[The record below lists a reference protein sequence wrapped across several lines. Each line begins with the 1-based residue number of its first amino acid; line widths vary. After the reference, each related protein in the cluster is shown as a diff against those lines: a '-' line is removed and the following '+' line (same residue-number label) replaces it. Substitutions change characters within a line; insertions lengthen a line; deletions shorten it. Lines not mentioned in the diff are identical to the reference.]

1 MTSYARPVMLKVLF
15 LTTVLAACA
24 SSEPQPQYAQQPQY
38 QQGYYAQ
45 PQYAQ
50 PQYAQPQQD
59 QNVATTRRITI
70 NGMPA
75 SARDMATIETLE
87 RQWGIRAQD
96 GDYWYDNATGATG
109 RWGGPMV
116 SLLPAGLGLG
126 GPMPAH
132 ASGGG
137 NGTLTGVFVNGRELH
152 PYDVMRLQQLV
163 GQVYQGRWW
172 VDAQG
177 NFGQENGPMLGNLYA
192 LQQQKNG
199 GGGGDSYYS
208 KDQNGSVF
216 VGGGCVSVST
226 KSGDY
231 YGSGC

>member
-1 MTSYARPVMLKVLF
+1 
-15 LTTVLAACA
+15 
-24 SSEPQPQYAQQPQY
+24 
-38 QQGYYAQ
+38 
-45 PQYAQ
+45 
-50 PQYAQPQQD
+50 
-59 QNVATTRRITI
+59 
-70 NGMPA
+70 
-75 SARDMATIETLE
+75 MATIETLE

-96 GDYWYDNATGATG
+96 GDYWYDNTTGATG

-126 GPMPAH
+126 GPMPAY

-152 PYDVMRLQQLV
+152 PYDVQRLQLLV

-199 GGGGDSYYS
+199 VGGGDSYYS
-208 KDQNGSVF
+208 KDQNGSGF

-226 KSGDY
+226 SSGSY

>member
-1 MTSYARPVMLKVLF
+1 MVKVL
-15 LTTVLAACA
+15 VLGSLLVACA
-24 SSEPQPQYAQQPQY
+24 EPQPQPQYAQQPKY
-38 QQGYYAQ
+38 QQGYYSQ
-45 PQYAQ
+45 PQPQ
-50 PQYAQPQQD
+50 PQPQPQ
-59 QNVATTRRITI
+59 NTAPRRITI

-87 RQWGIRAQD
+87 RQWGIRAED
-96 GDYWYDNATGATG
+96 GDYWYDNTTGATG

-126 GPMPAH
+126 GPLPAY

-152 PYDVMRLQQLV
+152 PYDVQRLQLLV
-163 GQVYQGRWW
+163 GQVVPGRWW

-192 LQQQKNG
+192 LQQQRN

-208 KDQNGSVF
+208 RDQNGSVF

-226 KSGDY
+226 SSGSY
-231 YGSGC
+231 YGGGC